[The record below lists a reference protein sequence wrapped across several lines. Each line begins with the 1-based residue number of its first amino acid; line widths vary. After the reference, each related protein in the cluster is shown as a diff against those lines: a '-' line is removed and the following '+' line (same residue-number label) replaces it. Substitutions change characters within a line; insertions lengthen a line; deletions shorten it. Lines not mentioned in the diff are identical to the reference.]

1 MRKRQRKTNMKKSII
16 AIAIFVV
23 ALTLILSGCGGGEDS
38 LEGKNIV
45 TFETNGGTLDYGT
58 SSTNQKINF
67 AYHPGTYIVDPTTMP
82 NYSISRNGY
91 HFTGWYTS
99 PDCKESEKWDFTSTF
114 DVEQLTLYAG
124 WEKAIRYSYTV
135 CYEADGEIV
144 SLGSYQVSAGD
155 KFDDWRKFANA
166 RKNYTGIGF
175 YTDPGCTVAWDA
187 ATTHPGGESDLDI
200 PVYVKYIEGEWELV
214 DNYEKLKA
222 AVKNGNVYLT
232 ADIDCEGNELF
243 FTGTFNKVFEG
254 NGYAVKNFTVNK
266 SGTVINPSLAIFQT
280 IGATADIRNVAFE
293 DVTFNFFDIRE
304 SSETITVKANVAAL
318 TVSMLEGAKVSS
330 VSVSG
335 VLHTNYNG
343 ELPCLDKAFY
353 YTDEAD
359 AALMAGVTD
368 FTADIIVDKQS

>member
-1 MRKRQRKTNMKKSII
+1 MKKSII
-16 AIAIFVV
+16 IIAIFVA
-23 ALTLILSGCGGGEDS
+23 ALTFILSGCGGGGDN

-45 TFETNGGTLDYGT
+45 TFEINGGTLDYGT

-67 AYHPGTYIVDPTTMP
+67 AYHPGTYILDPTTMP

-99 PDCKESEKWDFTSTF
+99 PDCRESEKWDFKSTF

-124 WEKAIRYSYTV
+124 WEKAILYSYTV
-135 CYEADGEIV
+135 CYEDNGEIIR
-144 SLGSYQVSAGD
+144 LGTYNVSAGD
-155 KFDDWRKFANA
+155 TFDDWRKFANS
-166 RKNYTGIGF
+166 RKEHTSIGF
-175 YTDPGCTVAWDA
+175 YTDPACTEKWDA
-187 ATTHPGGESDLDI
+187 TATHPGGETDLDI

-214 DNYEKLKA
+214 SSFDELKA

-243 FTGTFNKVFEG
+243 FTGTFNKIFEG
-254 NGYAVKNFTVNK
+254 NGHAVKNFTVNK

-280 IGATADIRNVAFE
+280 IGEKADIRNVAFGE
-293 DVTFNFFDIRE
+293 VTFNFFDIRE
-304 SSETITVKANVAAL
+304 SSGTITVKANVAAL
-318 TVSMLEGAKVSS
+318 AISMLEGARVSS

-343 ELPCLDKAFY
+343 ELPCLDQAFY
-353 YTDEAD
+353 YTD
-359 AALMAGVTD
+359 AAAAAPVLTGITG
-368 FTADIIVDKQS
+368 FTTDIIVDKQS